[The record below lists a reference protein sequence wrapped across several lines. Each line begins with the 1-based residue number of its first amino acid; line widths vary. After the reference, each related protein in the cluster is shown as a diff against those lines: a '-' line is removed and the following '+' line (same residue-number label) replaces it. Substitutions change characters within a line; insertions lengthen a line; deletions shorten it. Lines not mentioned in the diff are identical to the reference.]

1 MAAAPRT
8 QATAKPV
15 VKPAVVAAEPTAPPA
30 RGANQRPLEPPPV
43 AMVAPSERAPAQTP
57 VAQPLPAPT
66 PAAASAASAEAAEP
80 KNARE
85 ACGKRVLV
93 ALWQCLERECEKP
106 RYRNQAQC
114 VETLNNKRS
123 REGG

>member
-1 MAAAPRT
+1 MAAPPERT
-8 QATAKPV
+8 QAQPPV
-15 VKPAVVAAEPTAPPA
+15 V
-30 RGANQRPLEPPPV
+30 
-43 AMVAPSERAPAQTP
+43 
-57 VAQPLPAPT
+57 QPLPAPA
-66 PAAASAASAEAAEP
+66 PAAASAANADAAEP

-93 ALWQCLERECEKP
+93 ALWQCMERECEKP

-114 VETLNNKRS
+114 VETLNNKRA